1 MLEAVDKD
9 AVVVGLLRAEA
20 QLMAAIIRGAA
31 GVVLIGNRPAL
42 LRVVFSTPG
51 WCMIEVLLVLERRRV
66 KGMVATGLREVMTF
80 TRQVAMGVKRG

>member
-31 GVVLIGNRPAL
+31 GVVLIGQRPAL

-51 WCMIEVLLVLERRRV
+51 WCMIEVLLVLEERRV
-66 KGMVATGLREVMTF
+66 KRMVAMGLREAMTF
-80 TRQVAMGVKRG
+80 TRQVAIGVKGG